1 MTQYS
6 GIRFFLL
13 LAGEFKMGTG
23 RIKWCDFG
31 KGFGFISPEEG
42 GDDLFFYITD
52 VHEQHVNDLDKGKT
66 VAYEV
71 IEGGMVPCVT
81 NISVQQ

>member
-1 MTQYS
+1 
-6 GIRFFLL
+6 
-13 LAGEFKMGTG
+13 MGTG

-52 VHEQHVNDLDKGKT
+52 VHEQHVNELDKGKT